1 MVSTSGGVRIA
12 IPPSEGTTLSG
23 ETLPRTGAIG
33 RYQTLLS
40 APGVLLIVPAGI
52 IGRVPSTMLELAL
65 PLAVV
70 GRTGSWVSAGI
81 VTAAY
86 TIAGAVLGPVRGRL
100 VDRAGAPVILLA
112 TGWGQ
117 ALALGGMLLILAL
130 RSNLIWLSGVAFIA
144 GALTPPIGPI
154 MRVLWSRL
162 ERPDL
167 REAAFAFESITID
180 ILYIV
185 GPMLVAVLIAVAPLD
200 VCLIAAAVL
209 AALGPSLLAVAPGA
223 SSARTEA
230 RSTHWLGALRS
241 GAVRRML
248 PISFFVSGSFTA
260 TGLGIIAFSSA
271 HHAKAMA
278 GILIAAMSVGSIV
291 GGLYWGSRRQPGTL
305 RQQLTALL
313 LALTAGMVLLIFSG
327 SILLFG
333 ILSALVGL
341 ALAPAITAM
350 YSLMDVVAPRHE
362 MTESFAWLGTSGNA
376 GGAAAVAVA
385 GLFVTRLHHTGGFAV
400 AALLVGAGAVLCALL
415 APATQPHA
423 EF

>member
-1 MVSTSGGVRIA
+1 
-12 IPPSEGTTLSG
+12 LSQ
-23 ETLPRTGAIG
+23 ETLPRTSAIG
-33 RYQTLLS
+33 RYQDLLS
-40 APGVLLIVPAGI
+40 APGVLLMVLAGI

-65 PLAVV
+65 PLVV
-70 GRTGSWVSAGI
+70 AGRTGSFVSAGI

-117 ALALGGMLLILAL
+117 ALALSGMLLVLAL
-130 RSNLIWLSGVAFIA
+130 NANLVWLSGVAVIV
-144 GALTPPIGPI
+144 GALSPPVGPI

-185 GPMLVAVLIAVAPLD
+185 GPTLVSVLIAIAPID
-200 VCLIAAAVL
+200 ACLIAAAVL
-209 AALGPSLLAVAPGA
+209 VALGPSLLAMAPGA
-223 SSARTEA
+223 SSARPEA
-230 RSTHWLGALRS
+230 RPTHWLGALRS

-260 TGLGIIAFSSA
+260 TDLGIIAFSSA

-278 GILIAAMSVGSIV
+278 GFLIAAMSVGSIV

-350 YSLMDVVAPRHE
+350 YSLMDAVAPRQE

-376 GGAAAVAVA
+376 GGAVAVAIA
-385 GLFVTRLHHTGGFAV
+385 GLFVTRLHDTGGFAV
-400 AALLVGAGAVLCALL
+400 AALLIGTAAILCALT

-423 EF
+423 DF

>member
-1 MVSTSGGVRIA
+1 MSQQTV
-12 IPPSEGTTLSG
+12 
-23 ETLPRTGAIG
+23 PRTGAID
-33 RYQTLLS
+33 RYRDLLS
-40 APGVLLIVPAGI
+40 APGVLLMVLAGI

-65 PLAVV
+65 PLVVV

-100 VDRAGAPVILLA
+100 VDRVGAPVILVA

-117 ALALGGMLLILAL
+117 ALALGGMLLILAVS
-130 RSNLIWLSGVAFIA
+130 SNLVWLSGIA
-144 GALTPPIGPI
+144 VITGALSPPVGPI
-154 MRVLWSRL
+154 MRVLWSRF

-185 GPMLVAVLIAVAPLD
+185 GPSLVAVLIAVAPID
-200 VCLIAAAVL
+200 VCLIAAALLV
-209 AALGPSLLAVAPGA
+209 ALGPSLLALAPGA
-223 SSARTEA
+223 ASARPEA

-260 TGLGIIAFSSA
+260 TDLGIIAFTSA
-271 HHAKAMA
+271 HHAKALS

-313 LALTAGMVLLIFSG
+313 LALTAGTVLLIFSG
-327 SILLFG
+327 SVLLFG

-350 YSLMDVVAPRHE
+350 YSLMDAVAPRNE

-376 GGAAAVAVA
+376 GGAVAVAIA
-385 GLFVTRLHHTGGFAV
+385 GLFVTRLHDTGGFAV
-400 AALLVGAGAVLCALL
+400 AAVLIGTGAILCALTAPL
-415 APATQPHA
+415 AQPHTDI
-423 EF
+423 